1 MVDSKTALLAA
12 AAEEFARR
20 GLDGARIRVI
30 VERAGVN
37 ERMIYHHFGSK
48 AKLYRAVLDAHREV
62 VCSAWQ
68 PVLDR
73 ARLMTPY
80 AGMRAALAGYF
91 DLLVARPAVVGVI
104 LHEGLGGSRAR
115 PPLISPVCVNA
126 LRELYTRG
134 QDEGVFRLDCPF
146 EVASITMAGTLFG
159 VLGLA
164 PLVPRCADGEADARS
179 LRDQILGQLL
189 DGMSGPA

>member
-1 MVDSKTALLAA
+1 MVDSRAALLNA

-30 VERAGVN
+30 VKRAGVN

-48 AKLYRAVLDAHREV
+48 ARLYHAVLETHREI
-62 VCSAWQ
+62 VCSAWE
-68 PVLDR
+68 PVLDE

-91 DLLVARPAVVGVI
+91 DLLIARPAVVGVM
-104 LHEGLGGSRAR
+104 LHEGLRGWCTR
-115 PPLISPVCVNA
+115 PSLVSAVCVNA

-134 QDEGVFRLDCPF
+134 QDEGVFRVDCSF
-146 EVASITMAGTLFG
+146 EVASLTAAGALFG
-159 VLGLA
+159 VLGLTPHVLA
-164 PLVPRCADGEADARS
+164 CDARS
-179 LRDQILGQLL
+179 LRDQILAQLL
-189 DGMSGPA
+189 DGMSGPG